1 MEDSIFT
8 KIIKNEIH
16 GQVIYED
23 DVCAVLLTIQPI
35 NPGHCL
41 VIPKK
46 QIDHL
51 WDLDEPTYDHLMTVA
66 RQTALRIRK
75 AYDYPRVGLIVE
87 GFGVPHAHIH
97 VFGYTK
103 PLAETTAEMSV
114 THYHATP
121 EELKEAGDKLRAV

>member
-8 KIIKNEIH
+8 KIIKNEIP

-23 DVCAVLLTIQPI
+23 NVCAVLLTIQPI

-41 VIPKK
+41 VVPKE

-51 WDLDEPTYDHLMTVA
+51 WDLDEPTYEHLMTVA
-66 RQTALRIRK
+66 RQTALRLRK
-75 AYDYPRVGLIVE
+75 AYTYPRIGLIVE

-97 VFGYTK
+97 VFGYTQ
-103 PLAETTAEMSV
+103 PLAKTAVKMNED
-114 THYHATP
+114 HRHAAP
-121 EELKEAGDKLRAV
+121 DELKEAGDKLRAV